1 MSSKRT
7 LIPEGTRTFVDRGG
21 TFTDVVHIAAS
32 GAVQI
37 EKVPSDRAVV
47 GTLAK
52 GPLVFGTTVATNA
65 LLEGKGAPCLL
76 IVSKGFED
84 LVHIGDMRRPDLF
97 NAQKKRQPALC
108 RMVLEVPGRIDA
120 QGTEVEPLPDA
131 ALEHLRTMD
140 LSQFE
145 GVAIALLNSNRN
157 PSHERQIADCF
168 PSTIHVA
175 IGHLISPEVDYLARI
190 ETSLIDAAISPPLL
204 AAIRKDQI
212 PPEAQAIRSDGS
224 LCEADALRA
233 PDAILSGPA
242 GGVLAVAEVA
252 KQAGFNRAVG
262 LDMGGTST
270 DVCRIDTGR
279 LPRREDGFQVGGQH
293 IRRPVLEVETIA
305 AGGGSILKND
315 GYRLQ
320 VGPES
325 AGADPGPAC
334 YGRGGPPTLSDAA
347 LAMGLL
353 DPDAFSPPLQ
363 SSLDQIPGDPAD
375 FLAIGR
381 EAMAAAVQRLATA
394 KGVDLQDHAL
404 VSYGGAAGQHA
415 AEVAALL
422 GVRTVLIH
430 PCASVLSAWG
440 QALARREEQQVKAL
454 WMPLLRVEKSLPKQ
468 FATLEKRLPRLGET
482 QRQIALRVVGTDHP
496 LVLDWGPDLNLRTLF
511 EEEHQKRY
519 GFSRPNAALEV
530 VHLRVRAV
538 APLPK
543 IRINND
549 DPFDLGD
556 RKIQGP
562 SLLTCP
568 TTSVWVPEGW
578 TARKHK
584 GMLFVESTKTPAT
597 LSHTHRTPQG
607 VALWSNRFMAIAEQA
622 GEKLRRLGRSVNIRE
637 RLDFSCA
644 VFDGQGHLIANAPHI
659 PVHLGAMGATIRD
672 LLQRNPNP
680 PADQSWLCNDP
691 AAGGSHLPDLTVVR
705 CLHHDGK
712 RFFVANR
719 AHHVDV
725 GGTTPGSMP
734 PNSKTLQEEGLIF
747 RHTPLLTNGS
757 LRNLEPLLQGCRDPE
772 SVIADLEAQIAA
784 NNHAARALCASASG
798 PVITQWMAHLQDV
811 AEEQVLALLERM
823 PEGSAEDQLDGVPLA
838 LALRKEG
845 KRLVVD
851 FTGTGG
857 PHPGNLN
864 APQAVLRAAIL
875 YGLRCLIGRD
885 FPLNEGAMRP
895 LTIRIPDPSIL
906 AAPKG
911 AAVVGGNV
919 ETSQRI
925 TDLFLR
931 AAGAQS
937 ASQGTMNNLT
947 LGGTL
952 PSPWT
957 YYETIGG
964 GSGATALGPGVS
976 GVQVHMT
983 NTRATDPETLEAR
996 LPLAVRR
1003 MAYRSGSGGGADSM
1017 DTQLHNG
1024 GDGLVRE
1031 LELLAPAQV
1040 SLLRSRRKS
1049 GAPGLNGAPAGSPGK
1064 DGLRVNGVWSE
1075 WSGEACH
1082 LETGDRIL
1090 IQTPG
1095 GGAWKPS
1102 HSSTLPLYTPFP
1114 KG

>member
-1 MSSKRT
+1 MSSRRT
-7 LIPEGTRTFVDRGG
+7 LIPEATRTFVDRGG

-37 EKVPSDRAVV
+37 EKIPSDEAVV
-47 GTLAK
+47 GKLAK
-52 GPLVFGTTVATNA
+52 GALVFGTTVATNA

-76 IVSKGFED
+76 IVSEGFGD

-97 NAQKKRQPALC
+97 NARKTRPGALC
-108 RMVLEVPGRIDA
+108 SLVIEVPGRMDA
-120 QGTEVEPLPDA
+120 KGKEVEHLPAA
-131 ALEHLRTMD
+131 ALEHLGALD
-140 LSQFE
+140 LSQYE

-157 PSHERQIADCF
+157 PKHERAVANCF

-175 IGHLISPEVDYLARI
+175 IGHQLSPEVDYLARI
-190 ETSLIDAAISPPLL
+190 ETSLIDAAIGPPLL
-204 AAIRKDQI
+204 AAIRQDQI
-212 PPEAQAIRSDGS
+212 PPEAHAIRSDGS
-224 LCEADALRA
+224 LCAVDSFRA

-252 KQAGFNRAVG
+252 RQAGFQRAVG

-279 LPRREDGFQVGGQH
+279 LPRREGGFQVGGQH
-293 IRRPVLEVETIA
+293 IRRPALEVETIA

-353 DPDAFSPPLQ
+353 DPDAFSPPLK
-363 SSLDQIPGDPAD
+363 SSLALIPGDPAD
-375 FLAIGR
+375 FIAIGR
-381 EAMAAAVQRLATA
+381 EAMAAAVQRLATSR
-394 KGVDLQDHAL
+394 GVDLQDHAL

-422 GVRTVLIH
+422 GIRTVLVH
-430 PCASVLSAWG
+430 PCSSVLSAWG

-454 WMPLLRVEKSLPKQ
+454 WLPLLSIEKSLPDR
-468 FATLEKRLPRLGET
+468 FAALEKRLPPLGEI

-496 LVLDWGPDLNLRTLF
+496 LVLNWAPNLNLGALF
-511 EEEHQKRY
+511 EEEHHQRY
-519 GFSRPNAALEV
+519 GFSRPGAQLEV
-530 VHLRVRAV
+530 VHLRVRTV
-538 APLPK
+538 APLPTLHV
-543 IRINND
+543 NND
-549 DPFDLGD
+549 DPFGLGS
-556 RKIQGP
+556 RQIQGP
-562 SLLTCP
+562 LLLTCP
-568 TTSVWVPEGW
+568 TTSVWVPQGW
-578 TARKHK
+578 TAQRRK
-584 GMLFVESTKTPAT
+584 GMLFLESTTPPIQQSQT
-597 LSHTHRTPQG
+597 QRSPQG

-705 CLHHDGK
+705 CVHHDGK
-712 RFFVANR
+712 RFFIANR

-734 PNSKTLQEEGLIF
+734 PNSKSLQEEGLVF
-747 RHTPLLTNGS
+747 RHTPLLSNGS
-757 LRNLEPLLQGCRDPE
+757 LRNLGPLLQGCREPE
-772 SVIADLEAQIAA
+772 SLIADLEAQIAA
-784 NNHAARALCASASG
+784 NNHAAQALCASGSG
-798 PVITQWMAHLQDV
+798 PVIAQWMAHLQDV

-823 PEGSAEDQLDGVPLA
+823 PEGSAEDQLDGVPLC

-845 KRLVVD
+845 SRLVVD

-857 PHPGNLN
+857 PHTGNLN

-895 LTIRIPDPSIL
+895 LSIRVPEPSIL
-906 AAPKG
+906 AAPEG
-911 AAVVGGNV
+911 AAIVGGNV

-925 TDLFLR
+925 TDLFLG

-947 LGGTL
+947 LGGDV
-952 PSPWT
+952 PSSWT

-983 NTRATDPETLEAR
+983 NTRATDPEALEAR

-1003 MAYRSGSGGGADSM
+1003 MAYRTGSGGGSDSP
-1017 DTQLHNG
+1017 DPHLHCG

-1031 LELLAPAQV
+1031 LELLAPAQA
-1040 SLLRSRRKS
+1040 SLLRSRRNS

-1064 DGLRVNGVWSE
+1064 DAIRMNGVWSE
-1075 WSGEACH
+1075 WGGKACFMKA
-1082 LETGDRIL
+1082 GDRVL
-1090 IQTPG
+1090 IETPG
-1095 GGAWKPS
+1095 GGAWKPR
-1102 HSSTLPLYTPFP
+1102 HS
-1114 KG
+1114 